1 MADERTTPEIV
12 QRGEM
17 LPPEVVKDLFSK
29 VKGHSSIA
37 KLVGSE
43 PIGFNGNTFFTFS
56 MDDEATVVGEG
67 EAKERG
73 HAAVAPVTVR
83 PLCVEYG
90 ARFSD
95 QMWYG
100 SEDARLDLMN
110 KFAEG
115 CAKKVGRAVDI
126 IGFHGINPRTKAVL
140 PSMTGKCFDATTNSV
155 VFSSADPEANLEDAI
170 AMLGEEA
177 VTCFMFSKDFGSALG
192 KLKVNG
198 VKQYPEFALGGN
210 PGNLNGSGCDVNS
223 TVSYADKAKAY
234 VGNMEAVKWGY
245 AKNMPLELIKYGD
258 PDNTGRD
265 LKGHNEIY
273 LRTEAYIAA
282 VVIDIDSIAKVV
294 PTAASGSEGT
304 TEGTGE

>member
-1 MADERTTPEIV
+1 MANDREVV

-17 LPPEVVKDLFSK
+17 LPPEVVQDLFSK

-43 PIGFNGNTFFTFS
+43 PVGFNGNTFFTFS

-83 PLCVEYG
+83 PLCIEYG

-100 SEDARLDLMN
+100 SEEARLDLMN

-155 VFSSADPEANLEDAI
+155 VFSSADPEANLQDAI
-170 AMLGEEA
+170 AMLGDEA

-223 TVSYADKAKAY
+223 TVSYADTAKAY

-294 PTAASGSEGT
+294 PTAANGSEGT
-304 TEGTGE
+304 GE